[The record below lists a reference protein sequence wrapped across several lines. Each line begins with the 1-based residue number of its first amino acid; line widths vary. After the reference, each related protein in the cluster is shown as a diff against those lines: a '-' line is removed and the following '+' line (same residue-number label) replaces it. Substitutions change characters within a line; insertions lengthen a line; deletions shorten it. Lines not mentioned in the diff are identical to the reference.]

1 MDVTTINALYDT
13 INEMAASILAKDT
26 EELAK
31 MKIEFDEYVARI
43 TTKMTGSSRDAAA
56 KEFEKCRLCAR
67 EWMAVYCDTTYNHG
81 MKTDILK
88 EEAMGFFF
96 SQDERI
102 VAVQKNFFFLGMI
115 DEILNPS
122 EPFSEHM
129 RKGKIANA
137 RIRILAREQ
146 GLKANCKNRPSLV
159 TDKKCEDRLWFFG
172 DDRNCIQSSEE
183 GLTDEEAVDYLLD

>member
-1 MDVTTINALYDT
+1 MDVTAVNALFEN

-26 EELAK
+26 EELKK
-31 MKIEFDEYVARI
+31 MKIEFDEYVTRI
-43 TTKMTGSSRDAAA
+43 TTKMTGPSRDAAN

-67 EWMAVYCDTTYNHG
+67 EWMAVYCDTAYNEG
-81 MKTDILK
+81 VKADILK
-88 EEAMGFFF
+88 EEAIEFFF
-96 SQDERI
+96 SKDERI

-122 EPFSEHM
+122 KPFSE
-129 RKGKIANA
+129 RKRKAKIANS

-146 GLKANCKNRPSLV
+146 GLKANYKTSPSLARGE
-159 TDKKCEDRLWFFG
+159 TFKDRLWYFG